1 LSSNNYSLFITP
13 YGVIAFV
20 EEALEQQQ
28 LFIIYHAL
36 RRDSFCGGSA

>member
-1 LSSNNYSLFITP
+1 MLRVSATSSLLAP
-13 YGVIAFV
+13 A
-20 EEALEQQQ
+20 ALEQQQ